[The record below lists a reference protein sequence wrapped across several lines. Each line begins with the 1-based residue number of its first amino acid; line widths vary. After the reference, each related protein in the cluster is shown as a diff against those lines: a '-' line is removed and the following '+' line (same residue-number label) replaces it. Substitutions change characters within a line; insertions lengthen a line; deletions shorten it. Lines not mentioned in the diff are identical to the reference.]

1 MKQDA
6 FAVVSDIVRETRP
19 FLEPYSIAGGTND
32 FTVAVSYASGLL
44 GKIGS
49 VGGVDVFRSSRRHF
63 ERPTNTTGSQINGAP
78 YSAAAAAER

>member
-6 FAVVSDIVRETRP
+6 FAVVSDIVRKTRP

-49 VGGVDVFRSSRRHF
+49 AGEADVFRPSRRDF
-63 ERPTNTTGSQINGAP
+63 ESPTNTTGSQINGAP
-78 YSAAAAAER
+78 FSAATVAER